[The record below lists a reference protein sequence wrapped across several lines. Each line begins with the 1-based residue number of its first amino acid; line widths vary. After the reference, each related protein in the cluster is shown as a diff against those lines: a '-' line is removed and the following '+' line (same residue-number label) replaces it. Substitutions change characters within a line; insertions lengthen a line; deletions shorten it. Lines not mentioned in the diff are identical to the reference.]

1 MTGMAAAHDK
11 VAKFALGRFF
21 LFSVAK
27 FALGRFFLFSA
38 IRFLFLFFLILE
50 RQINTL
56 SLVVNRDNKTSLLT
70 GSTSA

>member
-1 MTGMAAAHDK
+1 MAAAHDK

-38 IRFLFLFFLILE
+38 IRFFFLFFIFE

-70 GSTSA
+70 GPTSA